1 MGWRQYTAATAL
13 TFSPDSNRVAYAATD
28 GDKQFVAVDGTE
40 GKQYDGII
48 TANGGR
54 ISFDSSN
61 SFHYLAF
68 KGDSV
73 YLVEERIS

>member
-1 MGWRQYTAATAL
+1 

-28 GDKQFVAVDGTE
+28 GDKQFVVVDGTE
-40 GKQYDGII
+40 GKQYNVIL

-54 ISFDSSN
+54 INFDSPD

-68 KGDSV
+68 EGDSV
-73 YLVEERIS
+73 YLVEERID